1 MAGAATFAAVGAG
14 LVSSFNA
21 AADFEHAISAVG
33 AVSQATAKELEGLA
47 DTGLRIGKET
57 AFSATEAAMAMEVL
71 AANGVSVADIMN
83 GAADAAVALAAAGG
97 TDLVTAA
104 DLASTS
110 MAVWGLQAKDMT
122 DVVNRM
128 AGAANVSRFG
138 VEDMALAVSQGGGA
152 AASAGVEFGDFTTA
166 IAAIAP
172 SFSSGSD
179 AGTSFKQFLAGL
191 TPSAAPAKE
200 SLRDLGILTE
210 EAGNRFF
217 DAEGNLKSM
226 AEITDILNV
235 ATRDLSEEQK
245 AQALET
251 IFGSDAMRTAASLS
265 KLTGEEFAKMDAT
278 MRDSDAA
285 AVAAARMDN
294 ASGAMEQLKG
304 SIEVIQIQIGQ
315 KLTPVVQ
322 ALALWLAD
330 KLPAAFD
337 AVSEAGGRLTDF
349 FKDFVGD
356 IQWAIENGTGFEEK
370 LVPQFGAVT
379 EAIAHVAIFIRDDLL
394 PAFDAIRD
402 RVQPAADAIGAFI
415 SSEKESLFKAFA
427 LVVGVG
433 LVAAFAALAIAAG
446 SAALGVIAATAP
458 IIAIGVVVGA
468 LAFGIVKLVEHWDDI
483 TERMPIVGAAMDAVG
498 GVIASI
504 PPLLDRVAAAWREH
518 VQPVLEE
525 GVEKFHN
532 DVFPVLERFGDLIEW
547 VADVVLALLVRSMEY
562 TGGILKEIWDEV
574 AVLFQTTFDI
584 IAQIVETGVELV
596 RDTISVVMALIRG
609 DWEGAWEGIKTL
621 LSNVWENIKE
631 LVQVGLDGVQAAIS
645 LVWET
650 IKAITQETWDV
661 VLDVITGI
669 WGKVGEVV
677 GVAVESLA
685 GTLGGL
691 KDKAS
696 TAFGEMKD
704 AALGKLDDLRLG
716 ILSVG
721 QEIINTL
728 GDVFGRAKDWVGTQF
743 SGILGVIKGPIND
756 AIGAIN
762 SLIYAWNGLNF
773 TVGGGSFLGKQLPS
787 LSMGTPDLPAIPY
800 LAAGGIVTRPTLA
813 MIGEAG
819 PEAVIPLGK
828 GVGGGSSYT
837 YNITVNALDARSAAD
852 AVLQA
857 LVQLERRGGIT
868 GGVTR
873 ALA

>member
-1 MAGAATFAAVGAG
+1 M
-14 LVSSFNA
+14 
-21 AADFEHAISAVG
+21 EH
-33 AVSQATAKELEGLA
+33 
-47 DTGLRIGKET
+47 
-57 AFSATEAAMAMEVL
+57 
-71 AANGVSVADIMN
+71 
-83 GAADAAVALAAAGG
+83 
-97 TDLVTAA
+97 
-104 DLASTS
+104 
-110 MAVWGLQAKDMT
+110 
-122 DVVNRM
+122 
-128 AGAANVSRFG
+128 
-138 VEDMALAVSQGGGA
+138 
-152 AASAGVEFGDFTTA
+152 
-166 IAAIAP
+166 
-172 SFSSGSD
+172 
-179 AGTSFKQFLAGL
+179 
-191 TPSAAPAKE
+191 
-200 SLRDLGILTE
+200 
-210 EAGNRFF
+210 
-217 DAEGNLKSM
+217 
-226 AEITDILNV
+226 
-235 ATRDLSEEQK
+235 
-245 AQALET
+245 
-251 IFGSDAMRTAASLS
+251 
-265 KLTGEEFAKMDAT
+265 
-278 MRDSDAA
+278 
-285 AVAAARMDN
+285 
-294 ASGAMEQLKG
+294 LKG

-415 SSEKESLFKAFA
+415 SSEKESLLKAFA

-433 LVAAFAALAIAAG
+433 LVVAFGALAIAAG

-468 LAFGIVKLVEHWDDI
+468 LAFGIVKLVEHWDEI

-504 PPLLDRVAAAWREH
+504 PPLLDMVAAAWREN
-518 VQPVLEE
+518 VMPVLEE
-525 GVEKFHN
+525 GVEKFQN
-532 DVFPVLERFGDLIEW
+532 DVFPTLERFGDMLEMIGELIVDW
-547 VADVVLALLVRSMEY
+547 VEISWNFLLRTLEV
-562 TGGILKEIWDEV
+562 GLGIIQSVWDEIL
-574 AVLFQTTFDI
+574 AIFTTSFGI
-584 IAQIVETGVELV
+584 IAQVVETGMELL
-596 RDTISVVMALIRG
+596 RDTISVIMALVRG
-609 DWEGAWEGIKTL
+609 DWEEAWEGIKTL
-621 LSNVWENIKE
+621 LSNIWENIGE
-631 LVQVGLDGVQAAIS
+631 LVSAALDGVQAVIS
-645 LVWET
+645 LGWET
-650 IKAITQETWDV
+650 VKAVTLELWDLIHDIISGVWDKIGDTIAGALEAIGGTMSSAWDGIKSTVSNASEF
-661 VLDVITGI
+661 ITGI
-669 WGKVGEVV
+669 
-677 GVAVESLA
+677 
-685 GTLGGL
+685 LGGL
-691 KDKAS
+691 ADIGRS
-696 TAFGEMKD
+696 AFGGMKD
-704 AALGKLDDLRLG
+704 AALDELDNLRLG
-716 ILSVG
+716 LLSTG

-728 GDVFGRAKDWVGTQF
+728 GDVFGRAKDWVGQQF

-828 GVGGGSSYT
+828 GMGGGNT

-873 ALA
+873 TLA